1 MVKFVFQHFT
11 VSYQTA
17 EANDLFFANDDP
29 AIVSEDN
36 EDNTPK
42 DHVSRRKM
50 EPPSKLSSNL
60 SVTSDEEM
68 DDDIESSCITSRYV
82 GNTPAV
88 ACDAQKED
96 ARLYLRLPDKDDQ
109 GNPRAVD
116 GQCAICV
123 SDYLPDDKVVWSGL
137 QCQHAFHAACI
148 LPWLANGKKH
158 CPTCRQLFVPG
169 TGTRIEDSK
178 QECADEGLRAES
190 EPTPA
195 LSSET
200 TDETSDADSQS
211 HSAITSDNND
221 QHVDVLLPLDLD
233 VECGNAS
240 NVAPTN
246 TIG

>member
-1 MVKFVFQHFT
+1 
-11 VSYQTA
+11 
-17 EANDLFFANDDP
+17 
-29 AIVSEDN
+29 
-36 EDNTPK
+36 
-42 DHVSRRKM
+42 M
-50 EPPSKLSSNL
+50 EPPSRQKSLSSNL
-60 SVTSDEEM
+60 SMTSDEEM

-82 GNTPAV
+82 GNTPAA
-88 ACDAQKED
+88 ACDAQDED
-96 ARLYLRLPDKDDQ
+96 AQLYLRLPDKDDQ
-109 GNPRAVD
+109 GNPRIVD

-123 SDYLPDDKVVWSGL
+123 SDYMLDDKVVWSGL

-169 TGTRIEDSK
+169 TGTRIEDPK
-178 QECADEGLRAES
+178 QECADEGLRPEA
-190 EPTPA
+190 EPTAA

-200 TDETSDADSQS
+200 TDETSDIDSQS
-211 HSAITSDNND
+211 HSANSSPVVGLDTSDNND